1 MFSVRVLKNGLAEI
15 TQEFGGNHIGIDLVG
30 KGYTLDDVVAHSSGV
45 VTFTQTGRQNNQG
58 STGNESY
65 GNFVIINHGNG
76 YETLYAHLNNVYVN
90 VGEEVEKGSLIGTMG
105 NTGNSYGAHLHFEII
120 KDGIRINPF
129 EYLDKDLFENIVN
142 PTIRD
147 ENKNQLKVNVVDLRI
162 RKEPNIESNILGLT
176 EYNGIYDYY
185 EIVENEGYTWYKIG
199 DDNWVAST
207 QDWITVYP
215 KKEEVTIDD
224 LIKEIELLQNQI
236 NILENENSELKE
248 SFKEFNPE
256 ESGLYYLELLNSQ
269 TLIYKK
275 VTKQ

>member
-90 VGEEVEKGSLIGTMG
+90 VGEEVAKGSLIGTMG

-215 KKEEVTIDD
+215 KKEEVTIDE

>member
-30 KGYTLDDVVAHSSGV
+30 NGYTLDDVVAHSSGV

-147 ENKNQLKVNVVDLRI
+147 ENKNQLKINVVDLRI

-185 EIVENEGYTWYKIG
+185 ETVENEGYTWYKIG
-199 DDNWVAST
+199 DDNWIAST

-224 LIKEIELLQNQI
+224 LIKEIEILQNQI

-248 SFKEFNPE
+248 NLKEFNPE

>member
-30 KGYTLDDVVAHSSGV
+30 KGYTLDDVVAHSNGI

-76 YETLYAHLNNVYVN
+76 YETLYAHLNNIYVN
-90 VGEEVEKGSLIGTMG
+90 VGEEVEKGSIIGTMG
-105 NTGNSYGAHLHFEII
+105 NTGNSYGAHLHFEVI

-129 EYLDKDLFENIVN
+129 EYLDKDLYINIINPVEKNENI
-142 PTIRD
+142 
-147 ENKNQLKVNVVDLRI
+147 NQLKVNVVDLRI
-162 RKEPNIESNILGLT
+162 RKEPNTSSNILGLA
-176 EYNGIYDYY
+176 EYNGIYNYY

-207 QDWITVYP
+207 QDWITPYP
-215 KKEEVTIDD
+215 KKEEVTIDE
-224 LIKEIELLQNQI
+224 LIKEIEILQNQI
-236 NILENENSELKE
+236 NILEKENKELKE
-248 SFKEFNPE
+248 NLKEFNPK
-256 ESGLYYLELLNSQ
+256 ESGLYYLELLNNQ
-269 TLIYKK
+269 VLIYKK